1 MSTWSRMSSARFSKG
16 EESAIGPGSYE
27 IPTTM
32 DDRAVVMTATERFME
47 SVENAANGFSIFEEM
62 DATPKQAESE
72 RRKSLRRASS
82 AAKENHRPSSMTP
95 RADRE
100 KIFCQESEQEQL
112 KRRLLDEEK
121 RRAQAEARA
130 SDLLAAKKAA
140 ASAHVQLQSQ
150 ERKIEQLQK
159 ELEDT
164 CLARKEAQRRACDLE
179 ADRGRVKKAL
189 YDKEREL
196 VASQRSLALVKAQLE
211 ERGKKLEEIAGDSEK
226 IRQEA
231 ALLKTQLQEG
241 RSSTTPAK
249 VRAKASPTRSAP
261 GAEEALQ
268 SLHKRF
274 TEQTAQTEG
283 QLQELAKA
291 QERLHECILA
301 SASQTSQERGEAEVR
316 LRSQAE
322 ELEKRTS
329 QLYFALKQSERQEAQ
344 LEATI
349 AIRDASLAATAA
361 FGRRLEEA
369 LEAKE
374 GEARQNC
381 EERDQALKK
390 LQDGEEDWRIE
401 RLALQKE
408 TESLKQ
414 DAEHMANKHAE
425 VCGKLF
431 ASERAVSLSRAHN
444 EDLLSKLHSST
455 DQADTRQAEQAAEM
469 ERLRA
474 ELYEALAGRA
484 EANQALAAKEARL
497 GSLMQEV
504 RDLHICAD
512 GLRQKAQEAEKRA
525 EASTARCATLE
536 KEVREVEALRV
547 AAAEAES
554 AKLLSQQQQED
565 LRKLQKDYEEQSAQ
579 NKELLESMQAQQKGM
594 QQLVTELGTLRGAEA
609 RFEAKWEK
617 EMAQHTSAGHSNH
630 RQKIQH
636 IIDLKEGNHTLRDE
650 LKKARQRIAQ
660 LEVACAGE
668 VSSRV
673 VGCRRLSGTAV
684 TTPPRVQHTLPR
696 GIGRVT
702 TQAAAVA
709 TAVPATQEDKAY
721 ERLCVDYQHLL
732 FLLERAAVCSA
743 SSLATSTPNTADK
756 GAAAFLRRLGDMAL
770 AERSS
775 RPSLGAP
782 TPIGSTLSK
791 DHPPTTPDK
800 RHSCLDDLSDL
811 GNSSEA
817 GFEAGDGPS
826 DMETEGGNAAK

>member
-1 MSTWSRMSSARFSKG
+1 
-16 EESAIGPGSYE
+16 
-27 IPTTM
+27 M
-32 DDRAVVMTATERFME
+32 DDRAVVMTATERFMD
-47 SVENAANGFSIFEEM
+47 SVENTANGFSIFEEM
-62 DATPKQAESE
+62 DSTPKQAESE

-130 SDLLAAKKAA
+130 SDLLVAKKAA
-140 ASAHVQLQSQ
+140 ANAHVQLQSQ

-231 ALLKTQLQEG
+231 ALLKTKLEEG

-249 VRAKASPTRSAP
+249 VRAKASPARSAP
-261 GAEEALQ
+261 GAEAALQ

-283 QLQELAKA
+283 QLEELAKA
-291 QERLHECILA
+291 QERLHQCILA
-301 SASQTSQERGEAEVR
+301 SASQASQERGEAEVR
-316 LRSQAE
+316 LKSQAE

-344 LEATI
+344 LEATV
-349 AIRDASLAATAA
+349 AIRDASLLATAA

-374 GEARQNC
+374 GDARQKC
-381 EERDQALKK
+381 EERDHALKK

-431 ASERAVSLSRAHN
+431 ASERAVSLCRAHN

-455 DQADTRQAEQAAEM
+455 DQADTRQAEQAAET

-497 GSLMQEV
+497 ASLMQEV
-504 RDLHICAD
+504 RDLHICTD

-554 AKLLSQQQQED
+554 AKLLAQQQQED

-579 NKELLESMQAQQKGM
+579 NKELLESMQAQQKDM

-636 IIDLKEGNHTLRDE
+636 IIDLKEGNHTLRAE

-696 GIGRVT
+696 GAGRVT
-702 TQAAAVA
+702 TQTAAVA
-709 TAVPATQEDKAY
+709 TAVPAMQEDKAY

-743 SSLATSTPNTADK
+743 SSLATSSPNTADK

-782 TPIGSTLSK
+782 TPNGSTLSK

-800 RHSCLDDLSDL
+800 RNSCLDDLSDL
-811 GNSSEA
+811 GNPS
-817 GFEAGDGPS
+817 EAGDGPS

>member
-241 RSSTTPAK
+241 GRSSTTPAK

-329 QLYFALKQSERQEAQ
+329 QLYLLRSQAIG
-344 LEATI
+344 ATGG
-349 AIRDASLAATAA
+349 TA
-361 FGRRLEEA
+361 G
-369 LEAKE
+369 
-374 GEARQNC
+374 
-381 EERDQALKK
+381 
-390 LQDGEEDWRIE
+390 
-401 RLALQKE
+401 
-408 TESLKQ
+408 
-414 DAEHMANKHAE
+414 
-425 VCGKLF
+425 
-431 ASERAVSLSRAHN
+431 
-444 EDLLSKLHSST
+444 
-455 DQADTRQAEQAAEM
+455 
-469 ERLRA
+469 
-474 ELYEALAGRA
+474 
-484 EANQALAAKEARL
+484 
-497 GSLMQEV
+497 
-504 RDLHICAD
+504 
-512 GLRQKAQEAEKRA
+512 
-525 EASTARCATLE
+525 
-536 KEVREVEALRV
+536 
-547 AAAEAES
+547 
-554 AKLLSQQQQED
+554 
-565 LRKLQKDYEEQSAQ
+565 
-579 NKELLESMQAQQKGM
+579 
-594 QQLVTELGTLRGAEA
+594 
-609 RFEAKWEK
+609 
-617 EMAQHTSAGHSNH
+617 SNH
-630 RQKIQH
+630 C
-636 IIDLKEGNHTLRDE
+636 D
-650 LKKARQRIAQ
+650 
-660 LEVACAGE
+660 
-668 VSSRV
+668 SR
-673 VGCRRLSGTAV
+673 C
-684 TTPPRVQHTLPR
+684 
-696 GIGRVT
+696 
-702 TQAAAVA
+702 
-709 TAVPATQEDKAY
+709 
-721 ERLCVDYQHLL
+721 
-732 FLLERAAVCSA
+732 FL
-743 SSLATSTPNTADK
+743 
-756 GAAAFLRRLGDMAL
+756 G
-770 AERSS
+770 
-775 RPSLGAP
+775 
-782 TPIGSTLSK
+782 
-791 DHPPTTPDK
+791 
-800 RHSCLDDLSDL
+800 
-811 GNSSEA
+811 
-817 GFEAGDGPS
+817 GDGSIWPQ
-826 DMETEGGNAAK
+826 A